1 MDFWHRFTDDVKS
14 CPKESRYKLTH
25 CDLQRFLWR
34 LWKRKDENPC
44 YTRARKPQNEVIL
57 DFYTLHPIQ
66 ILQLSFSPHQASE
79 KKLPTARKLHWRF
92 PQKRGSFLE
101 KSPTFFCFSPTF
113 FHFSRRKTKKI
124 ATFSNGKKQGLMPFH
139 QDSSLVYSNFRRKTR
154 FFRKISTSICAN
166 QQNSIPLR
174 YSIEKHGTYSPRKK
188 RSFVQSFVLGLAQT
202 PDFFALYYDNN
213 GFCHKKGAKSSSKR
227 IRNKP
232 S

>member
-1 MDFWHRFTDDVKS
+1 MKVVK
-14 CPKESRYKLTH
+14 E
-25 CDLQRFLWR
+25 
-34 LWKRKDENPC
+34 KRRKSLLH
-44 YTRARKPQNEVIL
+44 AREKASKRGGIL

-66 ILQLSFSPHQASE
+66 IHQLSFSPHQASE
-79 KKLPTARKLHWRF
+79 KKLPTTRKLRWRF
-92 PQKRGSFLE
+92 PQKRWTFFQ
-101 KSPTFFCFSPTF
+101 KTPTFFGFSPTF

-124 ATFSNGKKQGLMPFH
+124 ATFSNGKKQGLMSFH
-139 QDSSLVYSNFRRKTR
+139 QDSYLGYSIFRRKTR

-188 RSFVQSFVLGLAQT
+188 RSFVQSSVLGLPQP